1 MLGIGLRRMFA
12 RKGNPMKPILPTL
25 ALLTAGLTSSLAAA
39 ESITVGGKNFT
50 EQLIMASMTSQYL
63 EAHGYEVEERS
74 GMGTALLR
82 RAQESG
88 QVDLYWE
95 YTGTSLISYNG
106 VEEKLSPEETY
117 ERVKEMDGEKGLV
130 WLDPSEANNTYALA
144 MRRDQAEELG
154 IDSISDLASTINDG
168 HEMTLASNATFYSR
182 DDGLRPMQE
191 TYGFEF
197 GRRNVSRMDQGLTL
211 TALDQEEVDV
221 AMTTATN
228 GRIPALDLTVLEDDL
243 GFFPDYAMTPVV
255 RAETLEAHPE
265 LAEQMNRLSALLDDA
280 AMASLNARVDVDRE
294 TIEHVAEDF
303 LTVNN
308 LL

>member
-74 GMGTALLR
+74 GMGSAILR
-82 RAQESG
+82 QAQENG
-88 QVDLYWE
+88 QIDLYWE
-95 YTGTSLISYNG
+95 YTGTSLINYND
-106 VEEKLSPEETY
+106 VTERLSPEETY
-117 ERVKEMDGEKGLV
+117 QRVKELDAEKGLA
-130 WLDPSEANNTYALA
+130 WLEPSNANNTYALA
-144 MRRDQAEELG
+144 MRSDDADEKG
-154 IDSISDLASTINDG
+154 IESLSDLADAVNNGNSLSFALNAEFYAREDG
-168 HEMTLASNATFYSR
+168 WRPLQEAYDFSVSR
-182 DDGLRPMQE
+182 GDI
-191 TYGFEF
+191 
-197 GRRNVSRMDQGLTL
+197 SRMDTGLVYQ
-211 TALDQEEVDV
+211 ALRDSEVDV
-221 AMTTATN
+221 GLVFATD
-228 GRIPALDLTVLEDDL
+228 GRIPAFDFYVLKDDQN
-243 GFFPDYAMTPVV
+243 FFPAYALTPVV
-255 RAETLEAHPE
+255 RQETLDANPE
-265 LAEQMNRLSALLDDA
+265 LEAQMNELSALLDDDT
-280 AMASLNARVDVDRE
+280 MASLNARVDVDRE